1 MQISELLKLTKWF
14 KDFVVKEQIPKKYTQ
29 LFNVMNQNAQP
40 NQAKQTFETQRE
52 SLFNSLNIINLN
64 KLTLEQIKFLEQLE
78 ISDLLGDKGVQNIE
92 AVMFE
97 NNLDIATAAKKI
109 GEFNTKI
116 TKANQTITEIETTLL
131 KSFSIE
137 VDDEIPDDSVMMR
150 IYFQDESAINNIVDF
165 KKLAATWFDIGR
177 GISMAQN
184 KSPEDFRI
192 IGAQKGSVIIE
203 LAVLTG
209 IATSVSTILL
219 SGLKVAERVIEILKK
234 AEELKKLKLNNK
246 KIEQEIIKE
255 AELEKKNGIST
266 ILETAIVDLGLTIGQ
281 DGDKITS
288 LEKSITKLI
297 DFTQKGGAVDFVQP
311 DGSENDEEENVRE
324 EMQQLKTNVQ
334 DIRKLEN
341 KIKMLESKMN

>member
-1 MQISELLKLTKWF
+1 MQITELLKLTKWF
-14 KDFVVKEQIPKKYTQ
+14 KDFIITEQIPTKYQQ
-29 LFNVMNQNAQP
+29 LFNVMNKNAQP
-40 NQAKQTFETQRE
+40 NQPKQSFETQRE
-52 SLFNSLNIINLN
+52 NLFISLNTVNLD

-78 ISDLLGDKGVQNIE
+78 VVELLGGEGVRNIE
-92 AVMFE
+92 VVMFE

-116 TKANQTITEIETTLL
+116 TKANQILTEIETTLL
-131 KSFSIE
+131 KSFSI
-137 VDDEIPDDSVMMR
+137 DDEGEIPDDSVMMR

-177 GISMAQN
+177 GIAMAQN
-184 KSPEDFRI
+184 KSPEEFRI
-192 IGAQKGSVIIE
+192 IGAQKGSVIVEI
-203 LAVLTG
+203 AVIAG

-219 SGLKVAERVIEILKK
+219 AGLKVAERVIEILKK

-255 AELEKKNGIST
+255 AEVEKKNGIST
-266 ILETAIVDLGLTIGQ
+266 ILETAIADLKLTKGQ

-297 DFTQKGGAVDFVQP
+297 EFTQKGGAVDFVQP
-311 DGSENDEEENVRE
+311 DGEENDEEENVRE
-324 EMQQLKTNVQ
+324 EILQLRENVQ
-334 DIRKLEN
+334 NIRKLES
-341 KIKMLESKMN
+341 KIKMLESKLN